1 MKTLAAACLL
11 AWSLS
16 VQALTVGPA
25 VVNSSLGEPLRAEFP
40 LTGLTEG
47 QKRDLQAR
55 LADESTYEAAR
66 LERPPA
72 LDGLSLRVETRP
84 DGSHALVL
92 QGQQSVQTAFVDL
105 LVEVRWQGGRLLR
118 ALTVLLPPKPVDK
131 PVSLPPARVV
141 VEPAMAPA
149 PLVPVAPVVPAM
161 PALPAST
168 PATPPVAALPK
179 APASPPARDAREEPA
194 KPADKPAAPPPARA
208 TATPAEKASQPTRPA
223 KPEPAKAEPAKP
235 EPAKSESAKP
245 AEKPAEK
252 PRQTS
257 ARVQVQPG
265 DTAGRLARDH
275 KAERVTM
282 EQMLLALLQQNPD
295 AFVDGNINRLR
306 SGSYVALPSAAEAG
320 SIEQDA
326 ARAALQA
333 QAEAFNAWRAGLSQ
347 RVTADDAPDA
357 TDGTRL
363 QIPPRLPKQSDTAQ
377 DRLELTKPGNSQED
391 RIALQR
397 QAKDTAERAAE
408 LARNIAELGKI
419 AGGQATGTETSPD
432 GVPLP
437 TPDVPE
443 HGRLID
449 ILREHPLTPVGA
461 GVLVA
466 LLVLMSLWRTRVR
479 SGHAD
484 PLASETET
492 GPDAASLSE
501 PVVRSPFP
509 VDFDL
514 NLPRLDT
521 PLAEDPPVVP
531 SMSSSTSA
539 SPAPRPESGSPL
551 AGLSL
556 DLPTDLPA
564 DNGNFPFA
572 PQAIDPVLQVRLD
585 LAQALWEAGQTQTAR
600 LLAEEVAEQ
609 ARGQLQSMA
618 REWLASH
625 A

>member
-1 MKTLAAACLL
+1 MKALAAACLL

-16 VQALTVGPA
+16 AQALTVGPA
-25 VVNSSLGEPLRAEFP
+25 VVSSSLGEPLRAEFP
-40 LTGLTEG
+40 LTGLTDG

-72 LDGLSLRVETRP
+72 LDGLSLRVETRA
-84 DGSHALVL
+84 DGSHSLVL
-92 QGQQSVQTAFVDL
+92 QGQQSVQTPFVDL

-118 ALTVLLPPKPVDK
+118 ALTVLLQGQTTDK
-131 PVSLPPARVV
+131 PLSLPPARIIV
-141 VEPAMAPA
+141 
-149 PLVPVAPVVPAM
+149 L
-161 PALPAST
+161 
-168 PATPPVAALPK
+168 
-179 APASPPARDAREEPA
+179 
-194 KPADKPAAPPPARA
+194 
-208 TATPAEKASQPTRPA
+208 
-223 KPEPAKAEPAKP
+223 
-235 EPAKSESAKP
+235 
-245 AEKPAEK
+245 
-252 PRQTS
+252 
-257 ARVQVQPG
+257 PG
-265 DTAGRLARDH
+265 DTASKLTRDH
-275 KAERVTM
+275 KSDLVTM

-306 SGSYVALPSAAEAG
+306 TGSLLSLPSAAEAG

-363 QIPPRLPKQSDTAQ
+363 QIPPRLPKQADTEQ

-419 AGGQATGTETSPD
+419 AGGQTTGDETSSG

-479 SGHAD
+479 SGHTD
-484 PLASETET
+484 PLVSDPAAE
-492 GPDAASLSE
+492 PAADAKAERVL
-501 PVVRSPFP
+501 RSPFP
-509 VDFDL
+509 VDIDL

-531 SMSSSTSA
+531 SSSLSTSA

-556 DLPTDLPA
+556 DLPSDLPA
-564 DNGNFPFA
+564 ADGNFPFA
-572 PQAIDPVLQVRLD
+572 PPTIDPVLQVRLE

-600 LLAEEVAEQ
+600 VLAEEVAEQ
-609 ARGQLQSMA
+609 ARGQLQSVA